1 MDCSTSHASFFLTKV
16 TMHHLQFFIAL
27 LLTSLSLT
35 SAWAQGEEALI
46 RKTLKERMPQ
56 IRPIDEVKRTPMA
69 GLFEL
74 RVEGSEIYY
83 TDAGGNFL
91 IQGRLIDTKTQRDLT
106 EERIQKL
113 LTVDFKSLPFKDA
126 IVMVRGK
133 GERKMA
139 MFEDPNCGYCK
150 RFERDLQSIDN
161 VTVYLFVYP
170 ILGKDSVEKSNA
182 IWCAKDRAKAWQD
195 YMLRDQIPAS
205 SACDTAAVKRIVDF
219 GQKQKIT
226 GTPTTFFVD
235 GTRVTGAVDM
245 AQIEKLLSTAKP

>member
-1 MDCSTSHASFFLTKV
+1 MR
-16 TMHHLQFFIAL
+16 HLPFFIAL
-27 LLTSLSLT
+27 LLSIFSPYT
-35 SAWAQGEEALI
+35 AWAQGEEAFI

-56 IRPIDEVKRTPMA
+56 IRPIDEIKRTPMA

-74 RVEGSEIYY
+74 RVDGSEIFY

-106 EERIQKL
+106 EDRIQKL
-113 LTVDFKSLPFKDA
+113 LAVDFKSLPFKDA

-170 ILGKDSVEKSNA
+170 ILGKDSLEKSKA
-182 IWCAKDRAKAWQD
+182 IWCAKDPAKAWQD
-195 YMLRDQIPAS
+195 YMLRDQVPAS
-205 SACDTAAVKRIVDF
+205 SACDTAAVKRNVDF

-226 GTPTTFFVD
+226 GTPTTFFAD
-235 GTRVTGAVDM
+235 GTRVSGAVDM
-245 AQIEKLLSTAKP
+245 AQIEKLLSSAKP